1 MVARGKDDAVSDR
14 QERMLDLLAR
24 SDRPMTA
31 AELSERL
38 GVTPRS
44 VRNYVSAIN
53 SDGRELVQSGSDGYR
68 IDAAAYAGLRSE
80 IAVASTAPGGRV
92 ARLLRMLT
100 DRSDGID
107 VFQAAE
113 DFHISESTLE
123 GDLTKAR
130 ARLDGTGLALRRT
143 GAMVVLE
150 GTETARRRLIGA
162 LFREESFRD
171 ILGIEAIQLAFPTAR
186 LGAFK
191 TDLIERLE
199 GAGATINEY
208 GLSNVLLHISIA
220 VDRVR
225 RHHQLEAA
233 GPAVPADDNA
243 AMLAELVATHFDV
256 RLDGEDLAY
265 LSYLVRSRVA
275 TEAPRADSSAA
286 GLLRPEDVAALRAI
300 VVRAGGEFLVDL
312 DDEEFLVRLALHVRN
327 LVARAATS
335 SYSRNPLTG
344 SIKSG
349 YPMTYELAVYIARE
363 LQETRGIRIN
373 DDEIAYIA
381 MHVGALV
388 EQRRKRD
395 DDAVGATIVSPAYYD
410 LHLAVLQRISA
421 MFPTDLVVESL
432 VTRTDVDWSRLDGDI
447 VISTV
452 EPPAATD
459 RVVVVAPFVS
469 DADAERIRSA
479 ITRIRRVRRRARLTQ
494 ELTQYFDER
503 LFFRNLGVRD
513 PETMIRLLGERMA
526 ATGVI
531 DQAYVDGAID
541 RERLSSTAFTEG
553 LAVPHALA
561 MTAART
567 TIAIVLDEQPMDWAG
582 TGVNVVAFIAFSES
596 DRARFQ
602 AVFDQF
608 VEVFSERSAVQS
620 LLRDAVDFPSFIT
633 ALVHVME
640 S

>member
-1 MVARGKDDAVSDR
+1 MRDR

-24 SDRPMTA
+24 ADRPLTA
-31 AELSERL
+31 AELAERL

-44 VRNYVSAIN
+44 VRNYVAALKAA
-53 SDGRELVQSGSDGYR
+53 GRDAVVSGADGYR
-68 IDAAAYAGLRSE
+68 IDRETYVPLRSADVE
-80 IAVASTAPGGRV
+80 RADGAPNGRV
-92 ARLLRMLT
+92 ARLLRKLT
-100 DRSDGID
+100 DARDGID
-107 VFQAAE
+107 VFEVA
-113 DFHISESTLE
+113 DSFHISESTLE

-130 ARLDGTGLALRRT
+130 ARLDGTGLALRRS
-143 GAMVVLE
+143 GPLVRLD
-150 GTETARRRLIGA
+150 GTETAKRRLIGT
-162 LFREESFRD
+162 LFREESLRD
-171 ILGIEAIQLAFPTAR
+171 ILALEAIQLAFPTAR
-186 LGAFK
+186 LAEFK
-191 TDLIERLE
+191 TELIARLE
-199 GAGATINEY
+199 QAGSSVNEY
-208 GLSNVLLHISIA
+208 GLTNVLLHISIA

-225 RHHQLEAA
+225 RHHELESAGTPAA
-233 GPAVPADDNA
+233 VDAKTG
-243 AMLAELVATHFDV
+243 MLAELVTTHFDV
-256 RLDGEDLAY
+256 RLGAEDLAY
-265 LSYLVRSRVA
+265 LSYLIDSRVA
-275 TEAPRADSSAA
+275 TESLSSDASA
-286 GLLRPEDVAALRAI
+286 NGLLRPDDVAAIRAI

-327 LVARAATS
+327 LLARAATS
-335 SYSRNPLTG
+335 SFSRNPLTG
-344 SIKSG
+344 SIKSS

-363 LQETRGIRIN
+363 LQESRGIRIN

-452 EPPAATD
+452 EPPVASD

-479 ITRIRRVRRRARLTQ
+479 IARTRRVRRRARLTQ

-531 DQAYVDGAID
+531 DQAYIDGAID

-602 AVFDQF
+602 SVFDQF